1 MPSQQIKLTDNEMQ
15 VIERMAQ
22 EMGMTVEDAVSLLA
36 RSSLAR
42 RLKPAPKLTLIP
54 GRKLA

>member
-1 MPSQQIKLTDNEMQ
+1 MQ

-36 RSSLAR
+36 QDALAR
-42 RLKPAPKLTLIP
+42 RFKPAPKFTLIP
-54 GRKLA
+54 GRKLVS